1 MLKRRNPG
9 LLTSITRRFADVE
22 KALKPY
28 RRGSGYVYY
37 TELTPDD
44 TRTLSSVI
52 EAVTEPVANVASV
65 VLEPVKGGGPVQVV
79 HAEITSKGCVPGDL
93 HLHAGPVTFKVTSHV
108 PNNTYPEYEISRADT
123 SLLLSE
129 VERLK
134 EGQTASIS
142 LNLRAGPYRIF
153 CGRTPHGQAK
163 HPNLGEQN
171 EHEDPAFAV
180 IRLVKL

>member
-1 MLKRRNPG
+1 M
-9 LLTSITRRFADVE
+9 
-22 KALKPY
+22 
-28 RRGSGYVYY
+28 YY
-37 TELTPDD
+37 TQLTPDD
-44 TRTLSSVI
+44 TRNLSAVI

-79 HAEITSKGCVPGDL
+79 HAQITAKGCVPADM

-108 PNNTYPEYEISRADT
+108 PNSKLPEYEVSRADT
-123 SLLLSE
+123 SLLLAE

-134 EGQTASIS
+134 QGQTASIS
-142 LNLRAGPYRIF
+142 LNLEPGPYRIY
-153 CGRTPHGQAK
+153 CGRTPYGQLK
-163 HPNLGEQN
+163 NPNLGEQN